1 MVTMVYETADSIESL
16 QAGDVMTRDLAT
28 VDPASTVGQALTVMR
43 HLGVRHLPVTDLTGC
58 FVGLVDDR
66 LVTRALLSG
75 ADRDRALDQPV
86 DEVMTRYVPQVGPQ
100 TPVTRVSRLLRTSRC
115 DAVVVVDERDHLL
128 GLITLVD
135 VVGAVAHALAPAT
148 DAR

>member
-1 MVTMVYETADSIESL
+1 MVTMVYETLDSIDDL
-16 QAGDVMTRDLAT
+16 NACDVMTRELAT
-28 VDPASTVGQALTVMR
+28 VDPAATVGEALTIMR
-43 HLGVRHLPVTDLTGC
+43 HMGVRHLPVTDLSGC

-75 ADRDRALDQPV
+75 ADREQALDQPV
-86 DEVMTRYVPQVGPQ
+86 DEVMTRYVPQVGPT

-135 VVGAVAHALAPAT
+135 VVSAVAHALAPPA
-148 DAR
+148 